1 MMRRNVGVVWPVL
14 ALGLLVAG
22 AASSVDGD
30 TVAARPL
37 VIDPESFVPI
47 RSAKVSLN
55 SVKARGFGASQSG
68 GMVDAGPRIMLY
80 RPHDDSVFRANEPVT
95 VHVEFL
101 PASDGSAPNMATLN
115 VRVRKGWFGKDIT
128 RVVERYVEGAA
139 IRVKELDFS
148 GHTGNFRFEISIK
161 DYRDRESEAEFRV
174 KIKA

>member
-22 AASSVDGD
+22 AASSVDSNSA
-30 TVAARPL
+30 AARPL
-37 VIDPESFVPI
+37 VINPQSFVPI
-47 RSAKVSLN
+47 DSVEARQSVESRSRRLVH
-55 SVKARGFGASQSG
+55 
-68 GMVDAGPRIMLY
+68 AGPRIMLY
-80 RPHDDSVFRANEPVT
+80 RPDDDSVFRANEPVT

-128 RVVERYVEGAA
+128 EVVEPYVEGAA
-139 IRVKELDFS
+139 IRVQKLDFS

-161 DYRDRESEAEFRV
+161 DFRDRESEAEFRV
-174 KIKA
+174 KIKT